1 MPNQDSVRSDFAFR
15 VPYGIIVLAGL
26 RAAVDGH
33 MADVSFDV
41 KTFVGVLVLDIVL
54 LDVGMGVLVELLAA
68 VGDGV
73 LPRAGRRDARRRQ

>member
-1 MPNQDSVRSDFAFR
+1 MSS
-15 VPYGIIVLAGL
+15 
-26 RAAVDGH
+26 
-33 MADVSFDV
+33 DV